1 MKRSIEWPTLILTL
15 CVYGAYAFGA
25 FVVLPVSLVLGM
37 LIMVIAGVLHS
48 SLTHEVLHGH
58 PFKSAIANALLVFP
72 ALIIFIPYLR
82 FKDTHLE
89 HHRDER
95 LTDPYDDPETN
106 FMDPQVW
113 DQLPKWRQS
122 LHQFNNTLLG
132 RMFVGP
138 ILSQIAFMRA
148 DLRLILAG
156 DRRVALGWF
165 LHVPSLIV
173 AYVMVVMVADV
184 RIWLWVLAAYL
195 SMAILKIRTY
205 LEHRVHDH
213 PRGRSVVVEDRGLLS
228 FLFLNNNLHSVHHA
242 HPSVPWYAL
251 PRLFASKRDRFLTMN
266 DGYHFGC
273 YGEVIR
279 KFAINRKDPVAHPNW
294 SQKTVD

>member
-173 AYVMVVMVADV
+173 AYVMVVLVAEV
-184 RIWLWVLAAYL
+184 PVWLWVLASYL
-195 SMAILKIRTY
+195 SMAILKIRTF

-213 PRGRSVVVEDRGLLS
+213 PRGRSVVVEDRGLLA
-228 FLFLNNNLHSVHHA
+228 FLFLNNNFHSVHHA

-251 PRLFASKRDRFLTMN
+251 PRLFASKRDRFLAMN